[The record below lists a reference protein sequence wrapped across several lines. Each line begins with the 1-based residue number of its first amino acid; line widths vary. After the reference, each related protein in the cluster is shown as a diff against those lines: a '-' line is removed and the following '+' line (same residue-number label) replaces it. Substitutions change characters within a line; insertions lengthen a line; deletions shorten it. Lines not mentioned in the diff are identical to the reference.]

1 MQLSMESLKEIGAFT
16 GAPVKKEISWES
28 GGTTYEAT
36 IYVKLY
42 SYASA
47 VAELIAAGTNKDATA
62 AKIAACICDA
72 KGTPIMTAEDVT
84 GEADPKRG
92 ALDGNL
98 TIALMAAIAE
108 VNNLGN
114 SLS

>member
-47 VAELIAAGTNKDATA
+47 VAELIAAGTEKDATA
-62 AKIAACICDA
+62 AKIAACIVDED
-72 KGTPIMTAEDVT
+72 GNSIMTAADIT
-84 GEADPKRG
+84 GEADPNRG

-98 TIALMAAIAE
+98 TIALMAAIAQ

-114 SLS
+114 SQS